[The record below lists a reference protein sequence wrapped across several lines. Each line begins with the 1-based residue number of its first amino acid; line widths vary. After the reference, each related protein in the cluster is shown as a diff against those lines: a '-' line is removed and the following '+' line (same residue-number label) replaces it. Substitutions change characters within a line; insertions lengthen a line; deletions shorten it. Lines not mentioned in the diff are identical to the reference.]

1 MVADAPTNSEI
12 VTKPRGRPF
21 PVGNNANP
29 HGRPKKGTAIRDLLK
44 AVPVA
49 RKRELVKVAYE
60 EALEKRDVH
69 WAEWIARHS
78 GESGSRDE
86 PGHGAMRELIIRE
99 YADWPAQIQ

>member
-44 AVPVA
+44 AVPIA
-49 RKRELVKVAYE
+49 KKRELVAVAYE
-60 EALEKRDVH
+60 EALKGDVH
-69 WAEWIARHS
+69 WAEWIVRHS
-78 GESGSRDE
+78 GESALPAE
-86 PGHGAMRELIIRE
+86 REGLTREIVIRE
-99 YADWPAQIQ
+99 YAGFDVEGLE

>member
-1 MVADAPTNSEI
+1 MADAPTNSEI

-21 PVGNNANP
+21 PAGNNANP

-44 AVPVA
+44 AVPIA
-49 RKRELVKVAYE
+49 KKRELVAVAYR
-60 EALEKRDVH
+60 EAVVNGDVH

-78 GESGSRDE
+78 GESGSRDD
-86 PGHGAMRELIIRE
+86 PSHGSMREIIVRE